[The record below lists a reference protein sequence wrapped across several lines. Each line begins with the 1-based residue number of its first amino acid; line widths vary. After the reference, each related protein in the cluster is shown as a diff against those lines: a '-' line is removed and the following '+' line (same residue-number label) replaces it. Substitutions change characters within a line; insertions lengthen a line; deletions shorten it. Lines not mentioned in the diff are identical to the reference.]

1 MSSSSGQALPSVTAL
16 PEDEGTMILQ
26 NIRKLYPIKE

>member
-1 MSSSSGQALPSVTAL
+1 MSSSSGQALPSLTAL
-16 PEDEGTMILQ
+16 PNDEGTINLQ